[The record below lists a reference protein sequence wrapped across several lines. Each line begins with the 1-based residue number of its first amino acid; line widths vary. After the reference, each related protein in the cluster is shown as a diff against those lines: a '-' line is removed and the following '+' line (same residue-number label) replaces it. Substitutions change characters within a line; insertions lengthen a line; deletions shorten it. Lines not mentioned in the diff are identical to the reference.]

1 MAFKDL
7 HYSQMEADI
16 MRKNQSLF
24 GIYEQKSDTQQVF
37 IDFNCLPLANSNFP
51 C

>member
-16 MRKNQSLF
+16 MRKNQSL
-24 GIYEQKSDTQQVF
+24 
-37 IDFNCLPLANSNFP
+37 LASINKNLIRSRFLLTLTVYLWQNSNFP